1 MRKKLIYIIENYS
14 FEELT
19 INDWITLAQAS
30 DEELL
35 DVVHAILEHYFNE
48 NQVI

>member
-1 MRKKLIYIIENYS
+1 MRRKLIYIIENYY

-19 INDWITLAQAS
+19 INEWVTLAQAS

-35 DVVHAILEHYFNE
+35 DVVHTILEHYFNE